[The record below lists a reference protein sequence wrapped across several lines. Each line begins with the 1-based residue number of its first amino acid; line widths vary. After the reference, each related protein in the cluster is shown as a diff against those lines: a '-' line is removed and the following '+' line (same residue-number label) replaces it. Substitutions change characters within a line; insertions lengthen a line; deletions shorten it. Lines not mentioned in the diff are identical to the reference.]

1 MFAGEHICK
10 LDEKGR
16 FVLPPPMREILE
28 SQGKRLVYLKG
39 SDSCLWAYAQP
50 EWSRI
55 LEQGRADLDEDESRL
70 FMHHVVSEMTVADI
84 DKGGRVL
91 IPGKMRKHLNLDVDV
106 ERTGTKIKFG
116 KKIEVV
122 GRETTYSEPSK
133 SLAQHEIVLIG
144 LYQKLELW
152 SLSSWSNYLASN
164 EEKLESAQAR
174 FLEFL

>member
-1 MFAGEHICK
+1 
-10 LDEKGR
+10 
-16 FVLPPPMREILE
+16 
-28 SQGKRLVYLKG
+28 
-39 SDSCLWAYAQP
+39 
-50 EWSRI
+50 
-55 LEQGRADLDEDESRL
+55 
-70 FMHHVVSEMTVADI
+70 
-84 DKGGRVL
+84 
-91 IPGKMRKHLNLDVDV
+91 MRKHLNLDVDV